1 MIRRDRELLARAS
14 RTSDAIGQTVVGILG
29 EHSRPDPA
37 RLRALGKNMA
47 TVSADLLARAAEL
60 DGRTHTPPARVLI
73 DARMSATP

>member
-14 RTSDAIGQTVVGILG
+14 RTSDAIGQAVVGILG
-29 EHSRPDPA
+29 EHSRPDPDPA

-60 DGRTHTPPARVLI
+60 DDRTHTRLPV
-73 DARMSATP
+73 S